1 MESET
6 CSIMQLF
13 EYCPGGNLR
22 NYISQVAITQLTI
35 QSIFKDICYALLT
48 LHTNV
53 TPICHNNIHVY
64 ID

>member
-1 MESET
+1 
-6 CSIMQLF
+6 MQLF

-64 ID
+64 IY